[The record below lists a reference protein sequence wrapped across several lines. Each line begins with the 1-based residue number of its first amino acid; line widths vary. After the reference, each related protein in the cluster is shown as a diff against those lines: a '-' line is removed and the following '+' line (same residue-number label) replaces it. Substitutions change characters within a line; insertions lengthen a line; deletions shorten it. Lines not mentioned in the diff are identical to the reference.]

1 MKKADPEGGGGRGD
15 SQCARWLDTLT
26 AQCSF
31 LLLRLLNRLLTP
43 DPRSEGPPGEDD
55 LAWLSP
61 GPP

>member
-1 MKKADPEGGGGRGD
+1 METV
-15 SQCARWLDTLT
+15 SARVGWDTLT

-31 LLLRLLNRLLTP
+31 LLLLLLNRLLAP
-43 DPRSEGPPGEDD
+43 DPHSEGPPGEDD

>member
-15 SQCARWLDTLT
+15 SQCVHWLDTLT

-31 LLLRLLNRLLTP
+31 LLLPLLNRLLAP
-43 DPRSEGPPGEDD
+43 DPHSEGLPGEDD
-55 LAWLSP
+55 LAWLSL

>member
-1 MKKADPEGGGGRGD
+1 METV
-15 SQCARWLDTLT
+15 SARVGWDTLT

-31 LLLRLLNRLLTP
+31 LLLLLLNRLLAP